1 MEEVLSSVGLNSLI
15 PRFNFNKI
23 TRSEALKLSDE
34 ELATLGVS
42 TIGDR
47 IRLRE
52 KLKEVD
58 KGKRY
63 LSYDFAE

>member
-1 MEEVLSSVGLNSLI
+1 MEEVLIAVELNSLI
-15 PRFNFNKI
+15 TRFNLNTI
-23 TRSEALKLSDE
+23 APLEAFKLSDGE
-34 ELATLGVS
+34 WATLVIS
-42 TIGDR
+42 TSGDR
-47 IRLRE
+47 IGLRE